1 MKISERFDFAGN
13 TADVTDHAEGV
24 QGDEL
29 QQYHKKIAIGTDVN
43 LLKMRQ
49 FFVILVVFIVFGLNG
64 LGQSIA
70 VVQKDNKQIVD
81 ESLQTFHQLTS
92 FRAIMRMPESSTEIV
107 FKKSI
112 SDTGV
117 TELTK
122 QTYVDGTIQIQNRES
137 HIMLYPNDSIAV
149 VRPPSEEIFS
159 VFPRA
164 FIQILESMQQIMNG
178 DSSTMIPNPDR
189 IMSHLI
195 MPATDTLIN
204 GRNCYLIHYKH
215 FVSFPIRD
223 FYARNNNV
231 IAIDKEWML
240 PTYYKQTQT
249 NLKDS
254 VTSGGYQVYLQDIA
268 INPYFSDTYFS
279 LAHSDIPYQVI
290 SSQRD
295 LFSNLQVG
303 DSAPLFQFQDV
314 ITGDI
319 YSKNNLA
326 GKVVFLQYASHYC
339 PYSPAVQPII
349 DAFYDKYKDHPD
361 FLCIYISS
369 DKPEKIAE
377 FIQANRQNGRN
388 LYPAVFCSKR
398 TAWSL
403 DFNATPD
410 FKIMDRE
417 GNILLIQPNQQG
429 RDENIVEALDKAL
442 YRQTSL

>member
-1 MKISERFDFAGN
+1 
-13 TADVTDHAEGV
+13 
-24 QGDEL
+24 
-29 QQYHKKIAIGTDVN
+29 
-43 LLKMRQ
+43 MRC
-49 FFVILVVFIVFGLNG
+49 FFVMFVVLIGFGLKG

-81 ESLQTFHQLTS
+81 ECIQTFHQLTS
-92 FRAIMRMPESSTEIV
+92 FRAVERTPDSSSEIV

-112 SDTGV
+112 SDAGV
-117 TELTK
+117 TELNMK
-122 QTYVDGTIQIQNRES
+122 TYVDGTIQIKNRES
-137 HIMLYPNDSIAV
+137 LITLYPNDSIAV
-149 VRPPSEEIFS
+149 VRTPFEGSIS
-159 VFPRA
+159 VFPPMIIRTLEN
-164 FIQILESMQQIMNG
+164 IQQVMNG
-178 DSSTMIPNPDR
+178 DSSTMIPNPNR

-195 MPATDTLIN
+195 MPVKDTLIN

-215 FVSFPIRD
+215 FVSFPIND
-223 FYARNNNV
+223 FYARNNYI

-240 PTYYKQTQT
+240 PTYYKQSQT
-249 NLKDS
+249 NLQDS
-254 VTSGGYQVYLQDIA
+254 VTSGVVQVYLQDIE
-268 INPYFSDTYFS
+268 INPYFPDTYFS
-279 LAHSDIPYQVI
+279 LAQSDIPYQVI

-303 DSAPLFQFQDV
+303 DAAPFFQFQDV

-339 PYSPAVQPII
+339 NFSPAVQPII
-349 DAFYDKYKDHPD
+349 DAFYDKYKAHPD

-369 DKPEKIAE
+369 DKPEEIAE
-377 FIQANRQNGRN
+377 YIQANRQNGRN
-388 LYPAVFCSKR
+388 LYPAVFCSNK

-403 DFNATPD
+403 DFQATPD

-442 YRQTSL
+442 YQQTRH